1 MLYNTKKN
9 QINGTAFCLE
19 CEYFINKK
27 CEGLGKRCFEY
38 DPKTK
43 VMIDPVTHLPINPKG
58 R

>member
-9 QINGTAFCLE
+9 KINGTAFCLE

-27 CEGLGKRCFEY
+27 CEGLGKCCFEY